1 MSLPAP
7 KLDFLAWKLLSL
19 LAILWGTSFVF
30 MEMVLETGVFGPIAA
45 VFARLLIG
53 ALGLWCFLAIA
64 RAPIPTGLSTWR
76 DLAVMGILNNA
87 LPFCL
92 IAWGQ
97 LWITGGLA
105 SVLNGMTPIFGVVA
119 AHFLTRDEKMT
130 PARLAGVVL
139 GFAGVAVLIGPS
151 VFGELAE
158 HFLGSLAVLGATISY
173 AFSGLWG
180 KRLASLNPLSAA
192 TGQVSC
198 SALIIAPIAL
208 WLAEPIPAFDPFDLS
223 ITGPLLMLGI
233 FSTSLAYIVFFAI
246 IRRAG
251 GSNVMLVTLMIPA
264 VAVLLGVIV
273 LDETITR
280 GQIEG
285 MALIALALLC
295 IDGRLFSRLRSRRRR
310 QKQG

>member
-1 MSLPAP
+1 
-7 KLDFLAWKLLSL
+7 
-19 LAILWGTSFVF
+19 
-30 MEMVLETGVFGPIAA
+30 
-45 VFARLLIG
+45 RLLIG
-53 ALGLWCFLAIA
+53 AAGLWCFSMIA
-64 RAPIPTGLSTWR
+64 RAPIPTGLATWR
-76 DLAVMGILNNA
+76 DLAIMGILNNA

-105 SVLNGMTPIFGVVA
+105 SILNGMTPIFSVVA
-119 AHFLTRDEKMT
+119 AHFLTKDEKMT
-130 PARLAGVVL
+130 PARLIGVVL
-139 GFAGVAVLIGPS
+139 GFAGVVVLIGPS
-151 VFGELAE
+151 VFGEMSD
-158 HFLGSLAVLGATISY
+158 HFLGSLAVLAATISY

-208 WLAEPIPAFDPFDLS
+208 WLEGPRAFDPFDLS

-233 FSTSLAYIVFFAI
+233 FSTGIAYIIFFAI

-264 VAVLLGVIV
+264 VAVLLGVIM
-273 LDETITR
+273 LNEAITS

-285 MALIALALLC
+285 MALIALALLF
-295 IDGRLFSRLRSRRRR
+295 IDGRLLARLRRRGRR
-310 QKQG
+310 G

>member
-1 MSLPAP
+1 MSPASP
-7 KLDFLAWKLLSL
+7 KLDFLAWKLLCL
-19 LAILWGTSFVF
+19 LAILWGMSFVF
-30 MEMVLETGVFGPIAA
+30 MELILETEVFEARPITA

-53 ALGLWCFLAIA
+53 AAGLWCFSMIV

-119 AHFLTRDEKMT
+119 AHFLTKDEKMT
-130 PARLAGVVL
+130 PARLIGVML
-139 GFAGVAVLIGPS
+139 GFAGVVVLIGPS
-151 VFGELAE
+151 VFGEMAD
-158 HFLGSLAVLGATISY
+158 HFLGGLAVLAATISY

-180 KRLASLNPLSAA
+180 KRLVSLNPLSAA

-198 SALIIAPIAL
+198 SAAIIAPLAL
-208 WLAEPIPAFDPFDLS
+208 WLEKPVAFDPFDLS

-233 FSTSLAYIVFFAI
+233 FSTSVAYIIFFAI

-264 VAVLLGVIV
+264 VAVLLGVIM
-273 LDETITR
+273 LNEAITH

-285 MALIALALLC
+285 MALIALALLF
-295 IDGRLFSRLRSRRRR
+295 IDGRLLARGSRRGR
-310 QKQG
+310 QG